1 MARRIDPIVWFARCD
16 SQVDLIARHHRGL
29 SWQEI
34 GHQRAEVLRLKT
46 RIVHSRKA

>member
-29 SWQEI
+29 TWQEI
-34 GHQRAEVLRLKT
+34 GQQRGEVLRLRAAIAKN
-46 RIVHSRKA
+46 RRK